1 MKPRNRKQKMIAEI
15 NITPF
20 TDVILVLL
28 IIFMITTPLIIQSN
42 LKVNLPRA
50 SSAKSG
56 KGTTSQVNIT
66 ITGENLLYFNSQLAT
81 RKELREKMA
90 ALHRDNPDVEVILS
104 SDRLVKFKEV
114 VDVLD
119 LLNEL
124 GIKNLNIAAVAD
136 N

>member
-1 MKPRNRKQKMIAEI
+1 MKPRNRKQKLIAEI

-50 SSAKSG
+50 ASAKAG
-56 KGTTSQVNIT
+56 KATVSQVNVT
-66 ITGENLLYFNSQLAT
+66 ITGENLLYLNNQLVT
-81 RKELREKMA
+81 RRELREKMIS
-90 ALHRDNPDVEVILS
+90 LHRDNPDTEVILS
-104 SDRLVKFKEV
+104 SDKLVRFKEV
-114 VDVLD
+114 VEVLD

-124 GIKNLNIAAVAD
+124 GIKNLNITAAAD